1 MKEILL
7 TEKEMVF
14 LVLSYFHVQHTY
26 NRQPDAFFKQWLSN
40 LWNLKDSKENEEN
53 FELNTSFTIY
63 LNYETLKC

>member
-1 MKEILL
+1 M
-7 TEKEMVF
+7 
-14 LVLSYFHVQHTY
+14 VQHTY